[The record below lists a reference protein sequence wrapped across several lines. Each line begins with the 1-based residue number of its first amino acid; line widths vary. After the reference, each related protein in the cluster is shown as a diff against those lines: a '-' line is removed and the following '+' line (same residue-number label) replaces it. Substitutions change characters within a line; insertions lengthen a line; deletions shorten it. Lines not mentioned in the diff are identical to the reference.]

1 MSPRPPRS
9 AADLTRLVASQTIYY
24 GAVSVDL
31 TLTSLAGLRLA
42 PTPLLATL
50 PLTLITGFGLLASVA
65 AGLLTARYGYRAVL
79 AMGGGCAVVGGLLSM
94 IAVYADAFWLLCLAT
109 SLLGAYRSTG
119 GYIRYLAA
127 DLAPDG
133 RKERSLSIVMYG
145 GLIAAFLGPFVALA
159 ASRAFAVEFI
169 GSYALVALLGLAAVP
184 LALTVSREPRA
195 AAPPAGTNAGGE
207 DDAAGPAT
215 YREGRGNPNFVAALV
230 LLPLSGALMTLVMAI
245 GPLANVHAHH
255 SAELG
260 AALIQWHLVGMFAP
274 ALISGELMRR
284 IGPWHTSLTGIGIT
298 LLGGVAGA
306 SGDGAATMMTAMIC
320 AGVGWNFTYLAGT
333 AFLVRSY
340 ATGRGSRLQTVVEG
354 ATGAVSVVASLLSA
368 TAFDTLGWRMSNVL
382 VLAVAGPLLVWQ
394 QRYGR
399 RNARVAD
406 ALDLSVA
413 SARPAAEA

>member
-1 MSPRPPRS
+1 MSPRPSRS
-9 AADLTRLVASQTIYY
+9 AADLARLVASQTVYY

-65 AGLLTARYGYRAVL
+65 AGLLTARYGYRAVM

-94 IAVYADAFWLLCLAT
+94 MAVYTDAFWLLCLAT

-145 GLIAAFLGPFVALA
+145 GLIAAFLGPFAALA

-169 GSYALVALLGLAAVP
+169 GSYALVALLGLVAVP

-195 AAPPAGTNAGGE
+195 AAPAGANAGGG

-215 YREGRGNPNFVAALV
+215 FREGRGNPNFVAALV

-245 GPLANVHAHH
+245 GPLANAHAHH

-284 IGPWHTSLTGIGIT
+284 IGPWHTALTGIGIT

-306 SGDGAATMMTAMIC
+306 SGDGATAMMTAMIC

-340 ATGRGSRLQTVVEG
+340 ATGRGSRLQAVVEG
-354 ATGAVSVVASLLSA
+354 ATGAASVVASLLSA
-368 TAFDTLGWRMSNVL
+368 TAFDTLGWRMSSVL

-394 QRYGR
+394 RRYGR
-399 RNARVAD
+399 RNATAAD

-413 SARPAAEA
+413 GARPAAENA

>member
-1 MSPRPPRS
+1 MSSRPPRT
-9 AADLTRLVASQTIYY
+9 AADLTRLVGSQTIYY

-65 AGLLTARYGYRAVL
+65 AGLLTARYGYRAVM
-79 AMGGGCAVVGGLLSM
+79 AMGGGCAVAGGLLAM
-94 IAVYADAFWLLCLAT
+94 TAVYAHAFWLLCVAT

-145 GLIAAFLGPFVALA
+145 GLIAAFLGPFAALA
-159 ASRAFAVEFI
+159 ASRAFPVEFA
-169 GSYALVALLGLAAVP
+169 GSYALVAVLGLAAVP
-184 LALTVSREPRA
+184 LALTVSREPRPVP
-195 AAPPAGTNAGGE
+195 PPAGAGGGGG
-207 DDAAGPAT
+207 AQAPAT
-215 YREGRGNPNFVAALV
+215 FTESRGNPNFVAALV

-245 GPLANVHAHH
+245 GPLANAHAHH
-255 SAELG
+255 SSATG

-284 IGPWHTSLTGIGIT
+284 IGPWHTALTGIGIT
-298 LLGGVAGA
+298 LLGGFAGA
-306 SGDGAATMMTAMIC
+306 SGDSAAAMMGAMVC

-340 ATGRGSRLQTVVEG
+340 ATGRGSRLQAAVEG

-368 TAFDTLGWRMSNVL
+368 TAFDTLGWRMSGVL
-382 VLAVAGPLLVWQ
+382 VLAVAGPLLMWQ
-394 QRYGR
+394 FRYGR
-399 RNARVAD
+399 RNATAAD
-406 ALDLSVA
+406 ALDLSAV
-413 SARPAAEA
+413 SARAVVGEA